1 MVMTDNKTTVSIP
14 AYRELEFLELVKKF
28 NQKQLKYGL
37 NVGTAVETNRFL
49 KKMEFRTH
57 IKGDYFSN
65 DVVNKVN
72 VEFITYELTDMSFIQ
87 KDDSAEYFHIGT
99 MSMDWS
105 TDIMQVYCADEQY
118 KDYLKNYPNHCDH
131 CNSNRKRNTYYVFL
145 KDEKPFY
152 LGSTCA
158 KDIFGFESAEMLKL
172 GTKLFYLIKDEY
184 DDFDGCCETYI
195 DFAQIVAF
203 LNPLMAKKW
212 QDIKPNVMDWA
223 ESDNKPYANNTDTLY
238 QRVVN
243 HYANPKNS
251 FEQNASQVLK
261 YTFCKMKNLMTYV
274 CAVFFAMK
282 DFYKQDNN
290 CKTACISNF
299 NIGDKV
305 TVNNANVVMVKQFY
319 NDYGYRGGY
328 TYLIKMVAPN
338 GEVFETYSS
347 GAFANVSVGDTISF
361 TGTVKDK
368 GAFNGNEVWKMT
380 RCKLA

>member
-1 MVMTDNKTTVSIP
+1 M
-14 AYRELEFLELVKKF
+14 
-28 NQKQLKYGL
+28 
-37 NVGTAVETNRFL
+37 
-49 KKMEFRTH
+49 
-57 IKGDYFSN
+57 
-65 DVVNKVN
+65 
-72 VEFITYELTDMSFIQ
+72 
-87 KDDSAEYFHIGT
+87 
-99 MSMDWS
+99 
-105 TDIMQVYCADEQY
+105 
-118 KDYLKNYPNHCDH
+118 
-131 CNSNRKRNTYYVFL
+131 